1 MQKSIGGK
9 FKSYLVKSVQT
20 TAAGRVQK
28 ESRTVTATPRK
39 LAASPLGTH
48 LLDELIYRASQILEH
63 RCLQFHL
70 VQGLAFIRL
79 NLKSELHNLLSSNAF
94 SIGDSG

>member
-1 MQKSIGGK
+1 MGLDAKSIGGK

-63 RCLQFHL
+63 RCLQFL
-70 VQGLAFIRL
+70 AAASSAGLGIH
-79 NLKSELHNLLSSNAF
+79 KTEPEK
-94 SIGDSG
+94 